1 MEIPE
6 KGPLRMLPFQNRSTE
21 ASPSSTAEPAGRPAK
36 TTPADSVR
44 LSAEGSQFA
53 TAVRHAQRV
62 PDIREDRVMR
72 LKRRL
77 EEGTYRLEGRRI
89 AASMINEAVEN
100 NHILDHIDDDD

>member
-21 ASPSSTAEPAGRPAK
+21 ASPTSTAVPDGRPAK

-44 LSAEGSQFA
+44 LSAGGSQFA
-53 TAVRHAQRV
+53 AAVKHAQGAS
-62 PDIREDRVMR
+62 DIREDRVMR

-77 EEGTYRLEGRRI
+77 EEGSYRIEGGRI
-89 AASMINEAVEN
+89 AAGMIDEAVEN
-100 NHILDHIDDDD
+100 NHILEHIDEDE

>member
-1 MEIPE
+1 
-6 KGPLRMLPFQNRSTE
+6 
-21 ASPSSTAEPAGRPAK
+21 
-36 TTPADSVR
+36 
-44 LSAEGSQFA
+44 
-53 TAVRHAQRV
+53 
-62 PDIREDRVMR
+62 